1 MSVYDLD
8 EFLDPASDPGI
19 YILRFFPDKDFL
31 EVRHIFQ
38 AIISNELY
46 NFTSN
51 FLSSLRVQSQT
62 FLCSNQ
68 KIYHD
73 LKIHN
78 LEQFAEFELS

>member
-8 EFLDPASDPGI
+8 EFLDLPSDPGI
-19 YILRFFPDKDFL
+19 SILYIFPDKDFL
-31 EVRHIFQ
+31 EVRLIFQ
-38 AIISNELY
+38 TIIGNELN

-51 FLSSLRVQSQT
+51 SLSSLWVQSQT

-78 LEQFAEFELS
+78 LEQFAEFELF

>member
-8 EFLDPASDPGI
+8 EFLDLALDPGI
-19 YILRFFPDKDFL
+19 STLRFFLDKDFL
-31 EVRHIFQ
+31 EVRLIFQ
-38 AIISNELY
+38 TIISNELN

-78 LEQFAEFELS
+78 LEQFAEFALS